1 MFKTPILILT
11 FKRPEE
17 TKKIL
22 NQILSIKPKT
32 LYVFQ
37 DGKKID
43 FNENNKKLYNK
54 TTDLIKDYQKFKC
67 IKYLRFKKNIG
78 QRFIAKKVLD
88 IVFKK
93 EKEIIFLEDDTYP
106 KKSFFKFCSTMLKK
120 YEKDQEIYHISGC
133 NLYQGTKNKKIND
146 KSFIFSK
153 YPQFWG
159 WATWKKKWN
168 KFYEPE
174 ISDWNT
180 NKKEFLDL
188 FKFKDE
194 KRFFN
199 FYVENNS
206 KGKHIGWDIPWIYKL
221 ILKKKLT
228 IVSGINLIRNL
239 GFNSDPSG
247 KGARKFTN
255 LKSSNLK
262 FPLKIEN
269 SLKPNFIY
277 DNFLHKSFYHRKLL
291 VIRLFSRLL
300 KIIKKLI

>member
-43 FNENNKKLYNK
+43 FNENNKNLYNK

-168 KFYEPE
+168 KLYEPE

-277 DNFLHKSFYHRKLL
+277 DNFLHESFYHRKLL